1 MPRYSEARGVMLLT
15 VEECI
20 EATGARLRT
29 LRRGVSRG
37 EVYAEAHF
45 VKREGRLGAVRT
57 LFIDPSTLRSR
68 PYAKS
73 LGVPHDSQKVSEC
86 HSRSANLSRSANSAD
101 GTLEAANLAEKSR
114 SANVSECH
122 SSSPHPDRIIIHPD
136 SPHRRDK
143 GTYRFPQGTY
153 DAALAGFLSSTPKT
167 SVPQVY
173 ETLLSTMYDAILHTE
188 GKRAGT
194 PISLSTLRRIKK
206 DFERDP
212 VLKLAFYD
220 QEARKEYM
228 RTYRGKVVSSHAN
241 DMWQI
246 DMTRCDIEVVDPEKD
261 WGFYRP
267 RVQSVI
273 DVFSGC
279 IMGVSFS
286 VREDQP
292 QADIALYYALT
303 PKNPPYDQK
312 YPMYGTPKRI
322 YVDNG
327 LVYGKHFERV
337 CTDLGIEVIHS
348 PPYKS
353 WVRGKKERFY
363 GSLHGLEKTLPGYTG
378 ENAVNRD
385 SEGLVKLRAATTR
398 WQETGKDP
406 GWHNRLLTL
415 DEYQSMVAAWLI
427 SRYHT
432 KVIDG
437 KSRLQHFL
445 DTAPPQS
452 LAIHNNEEL
461 LMVVGQRL
469 TRTVRKGSIRYQ
481 NREWAIP
488 DGTLAGYDDE
498 VTLIRDPF
506 GTTDALLVCWEHR
519 GRLEK
524 LGYAVP
530 APEIA
535 SSLEAGNQRR
545 ADKAVKQARWAAM
558 EELKTQ
564 KAHPELRYGHAAME
578 DAKVIIFPR
587 VLDAPKSQLAAVN
600 SPEEPDDLADDP
612 FPEFGREPEL
622 EGETIDEMFDNLR
635 RNRL

>member
-1 MPRYSEARGVMLLT
+1 MLLT
-15 VEECI
+15 IRECMEVTARPRIAIKRAMKKQGAYVE
-20 EATGARLRT
+20 RH
-29 LRRGVSRG
+29 
-37 EVYAEAHF
+37 AEE
-45 VKREGRLGAVRT
+45 RPGAVGCT
-57 LFIDPSTLRSR
+57 TKLYIDPTTLGL
-68 PYAKS
+68 AIKLDES
-73 LGVPHDSQKVSEC
+73 LVSEPVKPVTGSPSLA
-86 HSRSANLSRSANSAD
+86 HPGKSEPV
-101 GTLEAANLAEKSR
+101 TLETVKTTKNGQNNGFSLA
-114 SANVSECH
+114 H
-122 SSSPHPDRIIIHPD
+122 SSSPHPERIVIHSD
-136 SPHRRDK
+136 SPYRRDK
-143 GTYRFPQGTY
+143 GTHRFPQAAY
-153 DAALAGFLSSTPKT
+153 DAALAGFLSNT
-167 SVPQVY
+167 SKASVAQVY
-173 ETLLSTMYDAILHTE
+173 ETLLSMTPDAMLHTE
-188 GKRAGT
+188 GKRAGK
-194 PISLSTLRRIKK
+194 PISLKTLERIKK
-206 DFERDP
+206 EFERDS

-220 QEARKEYM
+220 QDARKEYM
-228 RTYRGKVVSSHAN
+228 RTYRGKVISSHAN

-267 RVQSVI
+267 RIQSVI
-273 DVFSGC
+273 DVYSGC

-286 VREDQP
+286 LREDQP

-406 GWHNRLLTL
+406 GWQNRLLTL

-545 ADKAVKQARWAAM
+545 ADKAVKQACWAEM
-558 EELKTQ
+558 EEIKAQ

-600 SPEEPDDLADDP
+600 PPEPEKPDDNLTR
-612 FPEFGREPEL
+612 FLR
-622 EGETIDEMFDNLR
+622 GETSSKTATNAEEWLAMRDE
-635 RNRL
+635 RLKRKGKL